1 MLHSRQN
8 QSSFVIGFD
17 LQFLVIWRFFR
28 MWALVDGIQVPE
40 NMLRCICNN
49 YDIEVS
55 NIASHSTVCHDLKSS
70 NMHFVA
76 MICHSRGSGCLLYSS
91 QENTSC
97 SWQTS
102 EDTFLHLAR

>member
-1 MLHSRQN
+1 MCP
-8 QSSFVIGFD
+8 FVAFVLGLICDWFD

-55 NIASHSTVCHDLKSS
+55 NMTSHGTIRHGLQTP
-70 NMHFVA
+70 NIHFVA
-76 MICHSRGSGCLLYSS
+76 MI
-91 QENTSC
+91 
-97 SWQTS
+97 
-102 EDTFLHLAR
+102 